1 MSSIIEVMP
10 AASHQMSK
18 HPLYRVW
25 QDIKRRCYDP
35 NFSPYPYYGGVG
47 VTVCEEWL
55 NHPEKFIEWALS
67 QGWVKG
73 MDIDKDIKQ
82 AGNKIYSPE
91 MCSIVSHRDN
101 MLKVVGRESGRKTSK
116 LKLSVSD
123 VENICKRKALGEKS
137 QTLADQY
144 QVDVSTINKIWKKNH

>member
-1 MSSIIEVMP
+1 MP
-10 AASHQMSK
+10 APTHRLSK

-25 QDIKRRCYDP
+25 HDIKRRCYNP
-35 NFSPYPYYGGVG
+35 NFSPYPYYGGIG

-55 NHPEKFIEWALS
+55 NHPENFIQWAVS

-73 MDIDKDIKQ
+73 LEIDKDIKQ

-101 MLKVVGRESGRKTSK
+101 MLQVVGRESGRKTCK
-116 LKLSVSD
+116 LKLSIAD
-123 VENICKRKALGEKS
+123 VEDICNKKRAGELS
-137 QTLADQY
+137 QSLANQY
-144 QVDVSTINKIWKKNH
+144 LVSVSTINRVWRENR

>member
-1 MSSIIEVMP
+1 MP
-10 AASHQMSK
+10 APTHRLSK

-35 NFSPYPYYGGVG
+35 NFSPYPYYGGDG

-55 NHPEKFIEWALS
+55 NHPENFIQWAVS

-73 MDIDKDIKQ
+73 MEIDKDIKQ

-101 MLKVVGRESGRKTSK
+101 MLKVVGRESGRKTCK
-116 LKLSVSD
+116 LKLSNAD
-123 VENICKRKALGEKS
+123 VEDICNKKRVGESS
-137 QTLADQY
+137 QSLANQY
-144 QVDVSTINKIWKKNH
+144 LVSVSTINRVWRENR